1 MAARPEVAV
10 STQSIATYQDFL
22 SALLSDRERFFEDV
36 VADTGLRAKLRYAAL
51 TIVGLAGFFGFVA
64 GAYSGP
70 AQALSAGIKLP
81 FLFFAT
87 FAVCFPAFF
96 VVQVLVGSRLR
107 LLQVVVLVFGALALT
122 SVLLAAF
129 VPITLFFLVTGANY
143 YFQHLLNI
151 AIAGVAGLFG
161 MYALH
166 EGLSVVCEKRGVYP
180 RKALTIMRAW
190 AVLFAFV
197 GIQLAWSLRPFLGDR
212 DQPAQTPM
220 TRDGHSLDNEI
231 LTIEEVAAYL
241 RLTPQTIYRWAQEK
255 RIPAA
260 KLGKEWRFRKSIVDR
275 WLDEQ
280 ILTSESGFEHLKKR
294 T

>member
-151 AIAGVAGLFG
+151 AIAGVAGLLG

-180 RKALTIMRAW
+180 RKALTIMRNPLHRPAGRTRCPG
-190 AVLFAFV
+190 FAPCRSPR
-197 GIQLAWSLRPFLGDR
+197 ATPSPTRPAGADTHDTRRSQPRQRDPHDR
-212 DQPAQTPM
+212 
-220 TRDGHSLDNEI
+220 RGRG
-231 LTIEEVAAYL
+231 V
-241 RLTPQTIYRWAQEK
+241 LTPH
-255 RIPAA
+255 AA
-260 KLGKEWRFRKSIVDR
+260 DHLPVGAGETDSSSEAGKGMA
-275 WLDEQ
+275 L
-280 ILTSESGFEHLKKR
+280 SEEHRRSLVG
-294 T
+294 

>member
-51 TIVGLAGFFGFVA
+51 TIVGLAGFFGLVA

-107 LLQVVVLVFGALALT
+107 LVQVVVLVFGALALT

-129 VPITLFFLVTGANY
+129 VPITAFFLITGANY

-190 AVLFAFV
+190 ALLFAFV

-212 DQPAQTPM
+212 NEPFRVFGSYQGNFYAAIIYAVNKLMAGDAKPVPLPAQHDSLP
-220 TRDGHSLDNEI
+220 RFHSLPFSPVD
-231 LTIEEVAAYL
+231 TVADSAHH
-241 RLTPQTIYRWAQEK
+241 RERP
-255 RIPAA
+255 
-260 KLGKEWRFRKSIVDR
+260 
-275 WLDEQ
+275 
-280 ILTSESGFEHLKKR
+280 
-294 T
+294 

>member
-1 MAARPEVAV
+1 MVARPDDTVPRPPMA
-10 STQSIATYQDFL
+10 SYQEFL
-22 SALLSDRERFFEDV
+22 TSLLSDRERFFEEV
-36 VADTGLRAKLRYAAL
+36 VAGAALLSKLRYA
-51 TIVGLAGFFGFVA
+51 VGTVVAFSAFFGLVA

-70 AQALSAGIKLP
+70 AQAVSAGVKLP

-129 VPITLFFLVTGANY
+129 VPITAFFLVTGANY

-151 AIAGVAGLFG
+151 ALASVAGLFG

-166 EGLSVVCEKRGVYP
+166 EGLSVVCDTRGVYP

-212 DQPAQTPM
+212 NQPFRVFGKYQGNFYAAVIYAVNQLMQGDGQPPAPPGK
-220 TRDGHSLDNEI
+220 RDL
-231 LTIEEVAAYL
+231 
-241 RLTPQTIYRWAQEK
+241 P
-255 RIPAA
+255 
-260 KLGKEWRFRKSIVDR
+260 RFRGLEIPPPDT
-275 WLDEQ
+275 
-280 ILTSESGFEHLKKR
+280 LTDTTTRRER
-294 T
+294 P

>member
-1 MAARPEVAV
+1 MVADQPI
-10 STQSIATYQDFL
+10 TGYAEFL
-22 SALLSDRERFFEDV
+22 KAVLSDRERFFDEV
-36 VADTGLRAKLRYAAL
+36 VAGTALRAKLRYALL
-51 TIVGLAGFFGFVA
+51 TIVGLAGFFGLVA

-70 AQALSAGIKLP
+70 AQALSAAIKLP

-129 VPITLFFLVTGANY
+129 VPITAFFLVTGANY

-151 AIAGVAGLFG
+151 ALASVAGLFG

-166 EGLSVVCEKRGVYP
+166 EGLSVVCDTRGVYP

-197 GIQLAWSLRPFLGDR
+197 GIQLAWNLRPFLGDR
-212 DQPAQTPM
+212 NQPFRVFGKYQGNFYAAVIYAVNQLFT
-220 TRDGHSLDNEI
+220 G
-231 LTIEEVAAYL
+231 EEQPTAPPSKQDA
-241 RLTPQTIYRWAQEK
+241 
-255 RIPAA
+255 IP
-260 KLGKEWRFRKSIVDR
+260 RFR
-275 WLDEQ
+275 
-280 ILTSESGFEHLKKR
+280 GFIIPP
-294 T
+294 

>member
-1 MAARPEVAV
+1 MATDQSVA
-10 STQSIATYQDFL
+10 SYSDFL
-22 SALLSDRERFFEDV
+22 KALLSDRERFFEEV
-36 VADTGLRAKLRYAAL
+36 VEGVALRSKLRYAVV
-51 TIVGLAGFFGFVA
+51 TIISLAGFFGLVA

-70 AQALSAGIKLP
+70 AQAVSAGLKLP

-107 LLQVVVLVFGALALT
+107 LLQVAVLVFGALALS

-129 VPITLFFLVTGANY
+129 VPITAFFLITGANY

-197 GIQLAWSLRPFLGDR
+197 GIQLGWSLRPFLGDR
-212 DQPAQTPM
+212 NEPFQVFGRYQGNFYAAIIYAVNKLLHGEEKPTGLPAKQ
-220 TRDGHSLDNEI
+220 D
-231 LTIEEVAAYL
+231 TI
-241 RLTPQTIYRWAQEK
+241 P
-255 RIPAA
+255 
-260 KLGKEWRFRKSIVDR
+260 RFR
-275 WLDEQ
+275 
-280 ILTSESGFEHLKKR
+280 GFIIPPIDTVADSTHRR
-294 T
+294 THP

>member
-1 MAARPEVAV
+1 MAARPDV
-10 STQSIATYQDFL
+10 TDPKQSIATYQDFL
-22 SALLSDRERFFEDV
+22 SALLSDRERFFDEV
-36 VADTGLRAKLRYAAL
+36 VAGTALRAKLRYAAV
-51 TIVGLAGFFGFVA
+51 TIVGLAGFFGLVA
-64 GAYSGP
+64 GAFSGP
-70 AQALSAGIKLP
+70 AQALSAAIKLP

-129 VPITLFFLVTGANY
+129 VPITLFFLITGANY

-151 AIAGVAGLFG
+151 TIAGVSGLFG

-166 EGLSVVCEKRGVYP
+166 EGLSVVCEQRGVYP

-190 AVLFAFV
+190 AVLFGFV

-212 DQPAQTPM
+212 NQPFRVFGNYQ
-220 TRDGHSLDNEI
+220 GNFY
-231 LTIEEVAAYL
+231 AAI
-241 RLTPQTIYRWAQEK
+241 IY
-255 RIPAA
+255 AA
-260 KLGKEWRFRKSIVDR
+260 KQLVQGEEKPPAPAGRQDTVPRFRGLPLAPGDTAR
-275 WLDEQ
+275 D
-280 ILTSESGFEHLKKR
+280 TTNR
-294 T
+294 RNRP

>member
-1 MAARPEVAV
+1 MATDQPI
-10 STQSIATYQDFL
+10 TTYSDFL
-22 SALLSDRERFFEDV
+22 KALLSDRERFFEEV
-36 VADTGLRAKLRYAAL
+36 VEGVALGRKLRYAIV
-51 TIVGLAGFFGFVA
+51 TIITLSGFFGLVA

-70 AQALSAGIKLP
+70 AQAVSAGVKLP

-107 LLQVVVLVFGALALT
+107 LLQVALT
-122 SVLLAAF
+122 CVLLAAF
-129 VPITLFFLVTGANY
+129 VPITAFFLITGANY

-190 AVLFAFV
+190 ALLFAFV
-197 GIQLAWSLRPFLGDR
+197 GVQLAWSLRPFLGDR
-212 DQPAQTPM
+212 NKPFRVFGSYQGNFYAAIIYAVNKLLQGEEKPTAPPGTHD
-220 TRDGHSLDNEI
+220 
-231 LTIEEVAAYL
+231 TI
-241 RLTPQTIYRWAQEK
+241 P
-255 RIPAA
+255 
-260 KLGKEWRFRKSIVDR
+260 RFR
-275 WLDEQ
+275 
-280 ILTSESGFEHLKKR
+280 GFIIPPIDTAADSTHGRKR
-294 T
+294 P

>member
-1 MAARPEVAV
+1 MNAP
-10 STQSIATYQDFL
+10 SGYSDFL
-22 SALLSDRERFFEDV
+22 RSLLSDRERFFEEV
-36 VADTGLRAKLRYAAL
+36 VEGVGVRAKLRYAIV
-51 TIVGLAGFFGFVA
+51 TILALAGFFGFVA
-64 GAYSGP
+64 GVYSGP
-70 AQALSAGIKLP
+70 AQAASAAIKLP

-107 LLQVVVLVFGALALT
+107 LLQVVVSVLGALALT

-129 VPITLFFLVTGANY
+129 VPITAFFLITGANY

-197 GIQLAWSLRPFLGDR
+197 GIQLAWNLRPFLGDR
-212 DQPAQTPM
+212 NQPFQLFGRYQGNFYAAVVYAVSKLLQGEGAQAQPTIPPF
-220 TRDGHSLDNEI
+220 RGLDVPPI
-231 LTIEEVAAYL
+231 DTVGDTV
-241 RLTPQTIYRWAQEK
+241 RPR
-255 RIPAA
+255 P
-260 KLGKEWRFRKSIVDR
+260 
-275 WLDEQ
+275 
-280 ILTSESGFEHLKKR
+280 
-294 T
+294 

>member
-1 MAARPEVAV
+1 MAARPDVADPK
-10 STQSIATYQDFL
+10 QSIAASQDFL
-22 SALLSDRERFFEDV
+22 SALLSDRERFFDEV
-36 VADTGLRAKLRYAAL
+36 VAGTALRAKLRYAAV
-51 TIVGLAGFFGFVA
+51 TIVGLAGFFGLVA

-70 AQALSAGIKLP
+70 AQALSAAIKLP

-129 VPITLFFLVTGANY
+129 VPITLFFLITGANY

-151 AIAGVAGLFG
+151 VIAGVAGLFG

-166 EGLSVVCEKRGVYP
+166 DGLSVVCEKRGVYP

-190 AVLFAFV
+190 ALLFGFV
-197 GIQLAWSLRPFLGDR
+197 GIQLAWTLRPFLGDR
-212 DQPAQTPM
+212 HEPFRVFGTYQ
-220 TRDGHSLDNEI
+220 GNFY
-231 LTIEEVAAYL
+231 AAI
-241 RLTPQTIYRWAQEK
+241 IYPVNQLLKGDEK
-255 RIPAA
+255 PAA
-260 KLGKEWRFRKSIVDR
+260 PRSRLDAMPRFPIDTVADTTGRR
-275 WLDEQ
+275 RQ
-280 ILTSESGFEHLKKR
+280 P
-294 T
+294 

>member
-1 MAARPEVAV
+1 MRPRPDEAIPR
-10 STQSIATYQDFL
+10 QSIATYHDFL
-22 SALLSDRERFFEDV
+22 KSLLNDRDRFFEEV
-36 VADTGLRAKLRYAAL
+36 VEGVGLRSKLRYAVV
-51 TIVGLAGFFGFVA
+51 TIVALAGFFGLVA

-70 AQALSAGIKLP
+70 AQAVSAAVKLP

-107 LLQVVVLVFGALALT
+107 LLQVAVLVFGALALAC
-122 SVLLAAF
+122 VLLAAF
-129 VPITLFFLVTGANY
+129 VPITAFFLITGANY

-151 AIAGVAGLFG
+151 TIAGIAGLFG

-166 EGLSVVCEKRGVYP
+166 EGLSLVCEKREVYP

-212 DQPAQTPM
+212 NQPFRVFGTYQ
-220 TRDGHSLDNEI
+220 GNFY
-231 LTIEEVAAYL
+231 AAV
-241 RLTPQTIYRWAQEK
+241 IYAVN
-255 RIPAA
+255 
-260 KLGKEWRFRKSIVDR
+260 KLIQGDDRPTSPSVKPDTLPRFRGLLLPLVDTVADTTR
-275 WLDEQ
+275 RR
-280 ILTSESGFEHLKKR
+280 KR
-294 T
+294 P